1 MATIARIARQG
12 GTVYKAIVK
21 RDGRILKTKT
31 FARKTDAKDWARR
44 LEADR
49 QRLEALGSPGA
60 SLTFAQLAT
69 EYLANY
75 AGRSV
80 SRPAEVRWWTERL
93 GSQRLIDISTDA
105 IRQALDAFAQGKARR
120 AGKRTV
126 TGCVV
131 VETARQRAPATVNR
145 RKACLSAV
153 LKFANQRGYL
163 NDNPARRI
171 AARPEHNRRERFL
184 SPEERRQLLDACRSA
199 PWPRLYLFALLA
211 LTTGCRRG
219 ELEGLDWQDIDF
231 PRRTFRL
238 RRTKNGDAR
247 IVPFP
252 TVAAEELLKFRE
264 REGLVFEG
272 RAIETPWRRALKAAG
287 IENLRIHD
295 LRHDA
300 ASSLINAG
308 TDLYTVGQILGHRSM
323 QTTARYAHLA
333 IAKKQAVVDAVMDNL
348 PGVAIS
354 VVSPSPA

>member
-21 RDGRILKTKT
+21 RGGRVLKTKT

-60 SLTFAQLAT
+60 SLTFAQLAA
-69 EYLANY
+69 EYLAGY
-75 AGRSV
+75 TGRSA
-80 SRPAEVRWWTERL
+80 SRPAEVRWWAERL
-93 GSQRLIDISTDA
+93 GSKRLTDISTDD
-105 IRQALDAFAQGKARR
+105 IRQALDGFAQGRARR

-145 RKACLSAV
+145 RKACVSAV
-153 LKFANQRGYL
+153 FKFANQRGYL
-163 NDNPARRI
+163 SDNPARRI
-171 AARPEHNRRERFL
+171 AIRPEHNRRERFL
-184 SPEERRQLLDACRSA
+184 SPDERRQLLDACRSA

-219 ELEGLDWQDIDF
+219 ELEGLEWQDIDF
-231 PRRTFRL
+231 VRRIFQL
-238 RRTKNGDAR
+238 RRTKNGDGR
-247 IVPFP
+247 VVPFP
-252 TVAAEELLKFRE
+252 TVAAEELLKFRA
-264 REGLVFEG
+264 RAGRVFEG
-272 RAIETPWRRALKAAG
+272 RSIETPWRRMLAAAG

-308 TDLYTVGQILGHRSM
+308 TDLYTVGQILGHRST

-333 IAKKQAVVDAVMDNL
+333 VERKQVVIDQVMNNL
-348 PGVAIS
+348 PGV
-354 VVSPSPA
+354 VS